1 MIEQVTQTTLENP
14 GSISGIGLHTGAKTT
29 ITLQPAPENFGYRF
43 KRTDLE
49 GQPIVKADV
58 DFVTDTSR
66 GTTIQ
71 YNNAKVS
78 TIEHLLSAFVGMGVD
93 NVLIEIDGPEVPIM
107 DGSAQPFVELI
118 EKLGVKDQEI
128 KKNVYTLPENL
139 SYFDPVKNV
148 EMLAIPAEEY
158 SFATMIDFDS
168 QVLGTQHI
176 SISSLAEFKNEIA
189 ACRTFSFLHEL
200 EYLLDNNLIKG
211 GDLNNA
217 IVVVDKPIS
226 ETTLVKLQ
234 KAFNKEN
241 IDVKKEG
248 ILNNLDLRFSNEPA
262 RHKLLD
268 TVGDLA
274 LSGFSIKAK
283 IIASRPGHAGN
294 VAFAKV
300 IKDYIKKNKAALE
313 APVYDA
319 SKEPVF
325 DVNHIASL
333 LPHRFPFLLVD
344 KIVELTENYVVGVK
358 NVTMNEPFFQGH
370 FPGNPVMPGVL
381 IVEALAQCGGI
392 LALSVMPEVEGGYDT
407 YFVKIDKVKF
417 KMKVMP
423 GDTLILKMELM
434 GPIRRGM
441 CEMKA
446 TAYVANK
453 IVAEAELMAQI
464 TPSSNR
470 N

>member
-1 MIEQVTQTTLENP
+1 MIQQVNQTTLQNT
-14 GSISGIGLHTGAKTT
+14 GSLSGIGLHTGAKTT
-29 ITLQPAPENFGYRF
+29 ITLHPADANFGYRF

-49 GQPIVKADV
+49 GEPMVKADV

-66 GTTIQ
+66 GTTIEHKE
-71 YNNAKVS
+71 AKVS

-107 DGSAQPFVELI
+107 DGSAMPFVELI
-118 EKLGVKDQEI
+118 EEIGVKELEA

-139 SYFDPVKNV
+139 HYYDPVKNV
-148 EMLAIPAEEY
+148 DMLAVPAEHY
-158 SFATMIDFDS
+158 SFTSMIDFNS

-176 SISSLAEFKNEIA
+176 SISDLSEYKAEIA
-189 ACRTFSFLHEL
+189 SCRTFSFLHEL

-226 ETTLVKLQ
+226 DATLTKLK

-241 IDVKKEG
+241 IDVKDGG
-248 ILNNLDLRFSNEPA
+248 ILNNLDLRYSNEPA

-268 TVGDLA
+268 IVGDLA
-274 LSGFSIKAK
+274 LSGYSINAK
-283 IIASRPGHAGN
+283 IIAQRPGHAGN

-313 APVYDA
+313 APVYDPN
-319 SKEPVF
+319 KEPVF
-325 DVNHIASL
+325 NINEIESK
-333 LPHRFPFLLVD
+333 LPHRYPFLLVD
-344 KIVELTENYVVGVK
+344 KIIELTENYVVGIK

-370 FPGNPVMPGVL
+370 FPKNPVMPGVL
-381 IVEALAQCGGI
+381 IVESLAQCGGL
-392 LALSVMPEVEGGYDT
+392 LALSIMPEVPGGYDT
-407 YFVKIDKVKF
+407 YFVKIDKVRF
-417 KMKVMP
+417 KHKVMP

-434 GPIRRGM
+434 APIRRGL

-446 TAYVANK
+446 TAYVGNK
-453 IVAEAELMAQI
+453 VAAEAELMAQV
-464 TPSSNR
+464 TPSANR
-470 N
+470 